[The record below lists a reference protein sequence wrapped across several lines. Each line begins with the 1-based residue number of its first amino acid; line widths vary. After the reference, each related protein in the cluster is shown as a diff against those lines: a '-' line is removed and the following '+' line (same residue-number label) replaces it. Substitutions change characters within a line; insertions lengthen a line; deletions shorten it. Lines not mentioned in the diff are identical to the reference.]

1 MADFMDN
8 LTQEEK
14 QKAIKEF
21 EAKQVRQYK
30 TGKVIVFMIA
40 AINII
45 MAFISAFT
53 SFNLLS
59 LIVQVALSIAL
70 FMGVSWV
77 RYLFAI
83 SSALSVLI
91 ILFSFV
97 NISSERV
104 PVNVAVV
111 SLIIVAYSVTSTLL
125 LLINKSVSEFLYSQ
139 KNG

>member
-83 SSALSVLI
+83 AAAMNVIFILFALINTAVGLPVYLI
-91 ILFSFV
+91 I
-97 NISSERV
+97 ISL
-104 PVNVAVV
+104 
-111 SLIIVAYSVTSTLL
+111 LIIAYSVASSLL
-125 LLINKSVSEFLYSQ
+125 LLINKSISEFLYSQ